1 MSLEAED
8 ELAIVELV
16 AAYNQA
22 IDRRDAEAWA
32 NTFAENGVFV
42 VAGRE
47 PVAGRDA
54 LVGMVQALDP
64 TSGERH
70 WTTNFVIEADGDGAR
85 MRVDLAMLRGGQ
97 ILGTGRY
104 ADSLTRECGTW
115 RFVRREVTLD

>member
-104 ADSLTRECGTW
+104 ADSLTREGGTW